1 MSIYCMINRNLLKY
15 RIFVSQ
21 NSKTFPF
28 HLIHKKYEKSLLSG
42 SASMAF
48 LRREAGPFLFA
59 IVFIFLNCCCGMVVE
74 SLRHELK
81 CEAVLIARC
90 LFDFGP
96 LILEPDFYLRLIEVE
111 FLGQRLSPLLRNVPI
126 RLKLGFKSLQ
136 LFSRESGS
144 RSLVFL
150 LAFLLF
156 QFSCPWA

>member
-1 MSIYCMINRNLLKY
+1 MKKIT
-15 RIFVSQ
+15 FVGVSVHGL
-21 NSKTFPF
+21 F
-28 HLIHKKYEKSLLSG
+28 
-42 SASMAF
+42 
-48 LRREAGPFLFA
+48 RREAGPFLFA

-74 SLRHELK
+74 SLSHELK
-81 CEAVLIARC
+81 SEAVLIARG

-156 QFSCPWA
+156 QFSCPWAR